1 MFFHEEVAQEGY
13 FQQRRQFRAVSRTR
27 LQDREGLPA
36 HDGERYLFSD
46 GGRFGLAVGKRK
58 GVGAGLPI
66 AEGLVRAGMDSE
78 FDLFVSN
85 PFDLAREVVDL
96 DRDVANYALGEA
108 VDFGVEMPK
117 GFDFAMPDDYLT
129 DEGNLDAWLQ
139 YVNARLA
146 E

>member
-13 FQQRRQFRAVSRTR
+13 FQQRRQFRAVNRTR
-27 LQDREGLPA
+27 LQNREGLPA

-58 GVGAGLPI
+58 GVGAGLAI

-96 DRDVANYALGEA
+96 DRDVANYA
-108 VDFGVEMPK
+108 
-117 GFDFAMPDDYLT
+117 
-129 DEGNLDAWLQ
+129 
-139 YVNARLA
+139 
-146 E
+146 